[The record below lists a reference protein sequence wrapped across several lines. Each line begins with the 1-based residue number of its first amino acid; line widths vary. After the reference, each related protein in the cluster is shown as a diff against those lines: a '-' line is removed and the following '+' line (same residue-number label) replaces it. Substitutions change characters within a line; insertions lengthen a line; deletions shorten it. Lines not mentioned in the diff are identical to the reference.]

1 MQLYFCIVNGQG
13 TETLCTGESIT
24 LPFTKFIVKNT
35 AYWNGDDN
43 DRCTKFLSP
52 GERIV

>member
-1 MQLYFCIVNGQG
+1 MQLYFCIVNGPG

-35 AYWNGDDN
+35 AYWNPEIVMMIMIDAL
-43 DRCTKFLSP
+43 KF
-52 GERIV
+52 